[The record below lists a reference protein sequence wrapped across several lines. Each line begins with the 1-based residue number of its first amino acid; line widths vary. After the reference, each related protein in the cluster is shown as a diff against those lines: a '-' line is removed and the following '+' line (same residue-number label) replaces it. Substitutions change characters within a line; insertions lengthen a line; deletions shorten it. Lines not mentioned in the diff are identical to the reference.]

1 MGRPVETSLLTILGA
16 GGDEVF
22 ALLRI
27 ISDPVI
33 LIVSNVGQYKDV
45 GDTIGLVL
53 DLYIPR
59 EVSYLVYGHGDI
71 VAAEV

>member
-1 MGRPVETSLLTILGA
+1 MGRPVETSLLTILGT

-59 EVSYLVYGHGDI
+59 EVSYLVYGHGAI